1 MKYLAVVPARSG
13 SKRLPGK
20 NLMSLAGRP
29 LIVHTLDAAKA
40 AQTLT
45 AVVVSTDS
53 VEIAACASSCGVDP
67 QGLRPGD
74 LARDDSPVIDAVLDA
89 LGKYVRH
96 HPPVDAVVL
105 LQPTSPYRNAHHI
118 DEAIRL
124 FEATGADTVT
134 AVRQSREHPYWSWRP
149 DASGITPYFSWREL
163 MTDRSQ
169 LPPALVENGSIFVI
183 RRSVLQSGR
192 IYGEKVVAYPM
203 DDFASVDIDTLL
215 DFKWAEFIAV
225 HRVPAPG
232 SS

>member
-1 MKYLAVVPARSG
+1 MKYLAVVPARGG

-20 NLMSLAGRP
+20 NLMLLAGRP

-40 AQTLT
+40 AQRLT

-53 VEIAACASSCGVDP
+53 AEIAACANSCGVDP
-67 QGLRPGD
+67 QGLRPAHI
-74 LARDDSPVIDAVLDA
+74 ARDDSPVIDALLDA
-89 LGKYVRH
+89 LGKYEQH

-149 DASGITPYFSWREL
+149 DASTITPYFSWREL

-192 IYGEKVVAYPM
+192 IYGDKVVAYPM
-203 DDFASVDIDTLL
+203 DDFASVDIDTPL
-215 DFKWAEFIAV
+215 DFEWAEFIAA
-225 HRVPAPG
+225 HRVPTPG
-232 SS
+232 SA